1 MSRPGKRGLVRSAA
15 SDIVNNV
22 SSLGLLV
29 FAAVLF
35 LGGAIGGIG
44 LVSRLGGAGWFMYA
58 LVIGTY
64 ALVFGPVIASAVTL
78 RQKGSPRHRAAVE
91 GRRQEQRLKY
101 GLDALEAKSAM
112 PTEERTALRQEEL
125 RRRAMRSAGSRE
137 EASSTPS
144 PASTTNGPTETETSI
159 TKPGRPSPGGDTTR

>member
-1 MSRPGKRGLVRSAA
+1 MSQDEKRGFVRSAA
-15 SDIVNNV
+15 SDAFHNV
-22 SSLGLLV
+22 SSVGLLV

-35 LGGAIGGIG
+35 LGGAVGGIG

-112 PTEERTALRQEEL
+112 STEDRTALRQEEL
-125 RRRAMRSAGSRE
+125 RSRAMRSTGSRDD
-137 EASSTPS
+137 ASSAAR
-144 PASTTNGPTETETSI
+144 PASTTNGPTPSETSS
-159 TKPGRPSPGGDTTR
+159 TNPGRPSGGETSR